1 MIGPTNCSLRPA
13 GHEDRS
19 VSLMLERLFQNW
31 AYATPPIAL
40 LLIGLYPF
48 VGPVI
53 DFPVYMSLPIYMLH
67 QYEEHDNDRFA
78 HFLNGMMGPEKRGLS
93 ARDVWIVNVIF
104 VWFFLLA
111 VFYLA
116 TASVQWGVVA
126 AYLLAI
132 NGVVHIVWALK
143 FRSYNPGLWTAIV
156 LFIPGAIWIFSTVP
170 ASVMIHVVSAVLVIA
185 LHAGIMIAARRPA

>member
-1 MIGPTNCSLRPA
+1 MI
-13 GHEDRS
+13 
-19 VSLMLERLFQNW
+19 ERLFRNW
-31 AYATPPIAL
+31 AYAAPPMAL

-48 VGPVI
+48 IGSAVELSV
-53 DFPVYMSLPIYMLH
+53 FAALPIYMFH
-67 QYEEHDNDRFA
+67 QFEEHDDNRFA
-78 HFLNGMMGPEKRGLS
+78 LFLNGMMGPEKRGLS

-111 VFYLA
+111 VFYLYSIN
-116 TASVQWGVVA
+116 TQWGVLA

-132 NGVVHIVWALK
+132 NGVVHVVWAVM

-156 LFIPGAIWIFSTVP
+156 LFIPGAIWIYSTISANTV
-170 ASVMIHVVSAVLVIA
+170 IHVVSAVVVVV